1 MDTPT
6 AKAAWNAN
14 YGVVSSGDRRLAFS
28 RQLSSNSATPR
39 LARSDSSI
47 AMPMPPPY
55 QGPKPS
61 KKLLLLAT
69 ASRPMRR
76 LALLLALNV
85 AYSAT
90 ELAVGLFTGRV
101 GTKGWRFWLPS
112 QMRQVFLLFLSFSL
126 AVEALH
132 AFMQDESEHKH
143 YLIVSAVTNLLVN
156 LLGVWFFRNY
166 ARVNIV
172 YRNEED
178 MNYHS
183 VCLHV
188 LADSIRSAG
197 LILASWFLSLG
208 IENAEVLCL
217 GIVSVAVFM
226 LVLPL
231 FKATGNILLQ
241 IAPGNVP
248 PSAFAKCSRQVD
260 FGSLYL
266 VRLLDL
272 CSSG

>member
-1 MDTPT
+1 MLRRVGWGGCVTLIPIDQTTPASSGCRSRHPERGGAAAAAMDTAA

-101 GTKGWRFWLPS
+101 GMNHPS
-112 QMRQVFLLFLSFSL
+112 PTS
-126 AVEALH
+126 
-132 AFMQDESEHKH
+132 
-143 YLIVSAVTNLLVN
+143 VS
-156 LLGVWFFRNY
+156 
-166 ARVNIV
+166 
-172 YRNEED
+172 
-178 MNYHS
+178 
-183 VCLHV
+183 
-188 LADSIRSAG
+188 
-197 LILASWFLSLG
+197 
-208 IENAEVLCL
+208 
-217 GIVSVAVFM
+217 
-226 LVLPL
+226 
-231 FKATGNILLQ
+231 
-241 IAPGNVP
+241 
-248 PSAFAKCSRQVD
+248 
-260 FGSLYL
+260 
-266 VRLLDL
+266 
-272 CSSG
+272 

>member
-1 MDTPT
+1 MDTAA

-101 GTKGWRFWLPS
+101 GMNHPS
-112 QMRQVFLLFLSFSL
+112 PTS
-126 AVEALH
+126 
-132 AFMQDESEHKH
+132 
-143 YLIVSAVTNLLVN
+143 VS
-156 LLGVWFFRNY
+156 
-166 ARVNIV
+166 
-172 YRNEED
+172 
-178 MNYHS
+178 
-183 VCLHV
+183 
-188 LADSIRSAG
+188 
-197 LILASWFLSLG
+197 
-208 IENAEVLCL
+208 
-217 GIVSVAVFM
+217 
-226 LVLPL
+226 
-231 FKATGNILLQ
+231 
-241 IAPGNVP
+241 
-248 PSAFAKCSRQVD
+248 
-260 FGSLYL
+260 
-266 VRLLDL
+266 
-272 CSSG
+272 